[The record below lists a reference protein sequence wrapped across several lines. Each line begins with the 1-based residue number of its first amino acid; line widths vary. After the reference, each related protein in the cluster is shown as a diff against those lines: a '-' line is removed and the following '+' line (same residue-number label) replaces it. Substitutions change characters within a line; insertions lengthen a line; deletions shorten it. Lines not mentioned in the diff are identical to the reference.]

1 MVDRIC
7 KDGAGEKSIV
17 KGLDSYMFTLASRDK
32 KYTSKKYLEENASVY
47 AFNSLY
53 LQKF

>member
-17 KGLDSYMFTLASRDK
+17 KGLDFYMFTLASSDQNIHLKEISERK
-32 KYTSKKYLEENASVY
+32 CFSIC
-47 AFNSLY
+47 F
-53 LQKF
+53 